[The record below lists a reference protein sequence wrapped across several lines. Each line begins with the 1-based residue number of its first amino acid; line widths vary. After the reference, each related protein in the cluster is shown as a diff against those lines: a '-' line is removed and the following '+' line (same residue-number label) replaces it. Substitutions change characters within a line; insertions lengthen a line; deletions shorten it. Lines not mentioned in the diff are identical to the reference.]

1 MRDMQ
6 AGMPIKFY
14 AWPRSSGARTQWG
27 LEELGLAYEYVQLD
41 RSKGEHKTPE
51 FLAINPN
58 AKVPALVDD
67 GVAYFESLAIA
78 LYLGE
83 KYGVERGLW
92 PTAPRDRAD
101 ALSWSVWSFTEL
113 QYNLRE
119 HLYHGL
125 ATPISYKPEDQS
137 KAAAEFN
144 LGMLKRHYAMI
155 ERRLADRE
163 HVCGAFTLVDTLV
176 GSALRFGQ
184 MFGLKLDGFPQ
195 VDAYLARLEKRPALA
210 RVR

>member
-1 MRDMQ
+1 MAIQ
-6 AGMPIKFY
+6 FY
-14 AWPRSSGARTQWG
+14 SWPMSSGARTHWA
-27 LEELGLAYEYVQLD
+27 LEELGVPYEYVQLD

-58 AKVPALVDD
+58 SKVPALVDD

-83 KYGVERGLW
+83 RYGVEHGLW
-92 PTAPRDRAD
+92 PTTPKDRAD
-101 ALSWSVWSFTEL
+101 ALSWSVWGMVEL

-119 HLYHGL
+119 YIYHGL
-125 ATPISYKPEDQS
+125 ATPISYKPEGQS

-144 LGMLKRHYAMI
+144 HGATKRNFAMLD
-155 ERRLADRE
+155 RRLADRE
-163 HVCGAFTLVDTLV
+163 HVLGAFSLVDTVV
-176 GSALRFGQ
+176 GATVRFGQ
-184 MFGLKLDGFPQ
+184 MMGVKIDGVPH
-195 VDAYLARLEKRPALA
+195 VDAYVERLTKRPALA